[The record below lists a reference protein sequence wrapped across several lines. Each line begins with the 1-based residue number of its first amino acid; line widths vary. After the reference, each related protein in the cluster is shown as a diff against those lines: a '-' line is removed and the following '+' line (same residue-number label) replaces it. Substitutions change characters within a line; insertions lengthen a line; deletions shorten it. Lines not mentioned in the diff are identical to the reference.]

1 MVQRYP
7 EAANR
12 SYTHEELLKRHT
24 GWETEFGPWTERRKA
39 WALIQAQTE
48 EIAERLEALGIQARL
63 PASITTIS
71 AVTLQEDTL
80 DSFRPIRF
88 LPAIAARER
97 RPYLNAMRYWL
108 ETNPQ
113 AKKYVRFAVVTY
125 GTPIHAG
132 DDLREAISDLTRR
145 ISRWAHYVWKRFGI
159 EVLYR
164 GIEYTWKDRD
174 GSGEQTL
181 HLHAN
186 VLYWPHRQLK
196 TEEWT
201 AFLTISHEKLA
212 SHWKDNG
219 RVNDVAEIVKYVVKP
234 EDLRKLEDDDL
245 VWLYE
250 NTFKKRISAP
260 MNTLRIFFSNL
271 TKERKKVVTVSA
283 RGLRIVTKA
292 RKLDRAKAKEDRV
305 GGGVQATNVI
315 LGLTLPQW
323 RHTPYAEPIILVQNR
338 DKNAVGKAA
347 EAFRNDVETL
357 HAEALMYW
365 QDNGAPSPD
374 EALRLAEAWD
384 DGADNVVAFRKGRRP
399 TSYKVHTSRVTVHGS
414 ETVPANDAEP
424 RSDTVLQFDTEK
436 GLSLGNGPRAPSF
449 VGLTPGKG
457 VGEPLQRTS
466 FLPEPR
472 PLALDPA
479 RGRKRTGQGRA

>member
-24 GWETEFGPWTERRKA
+24 GWATEFEPWSERRKA

-48 EIAERLEALGIQARL
+48 EIADRLESLGIQARL
-63 PASITTIS
+63 PASITSIS

-108 ETNPQ
+108 ETNPD
-113 AKKYVRFAVVTY
+113 AKRYVRFAVVTY
-125 GTPIHAG
+125 GTPIRAG

-145 ISRWAHYVWKRFGI
+145 ISRWAHYVKKRFEI

-164 GIEYTWKDRD
+164 GVEYTWKDRD

-186 VLYWPHRQLK
+186 VLYWPHRHLK
-196 TEEWT
+196 TAEWT
-201 AFLTISHEKLA
+201 DFLTISHDKLA

-219 RVNDVAEIVKYVVKP
+219 RVNDVAEVVKYVIKP
-234 EDLRKLEDDDL
+234 EDLGKLEDDDL

-250 NTFKKRISAP
+250 NTFKKRVNAP
-260 MNTLRIFFSNL
+260 MNTLREFVSKL
-271 TKERKKVVTVSA
+271 TKERKKVVTVSSK
-283 RGLRIVTKA
+283 GLRIVTKA

-305 GGGVQATNVI
+305 GGGRATNII

-323 RHTPYAEPIILVQNR
+323 RHTPFAEPMILVQNR
-338 DKNAVGKAA
+338 DKNAIGKAA
-347 EAFRNDVETL
+347 EAFRNDVDAL
-357 HAEALMYW
+357 HMESLIYW
-365 QDNGAPSPD
+365 QENGAPSPA
-374 EALRLAEAWD
+374 EALELAKAWD
-384 DGADNVVAFRKGRRP
+384 DGAGNVVPFKKGRP
-399 TSYKVHTSRVTVHGS
+399 SSYKVHTSRVTVPAS
-414 ETVPANDAEP
+414 ETVPANDAVP
-424 RSDTVLQFDTEK
+424 DGFDTEK
-436 GLSLGNGPRAPSF
+436 TLFFGEREPRAPSF
-449 VGLTPGKG
+449 PDATPGKG
-457 VGEPLQRTS
+457 VGDPRPVVP
-466 FLPEPR
+466 FLR
-472 PLALDPA
+472 SHVPLALDPSRNRA
-479 RGRKRTGQGRA
+479 AGGQGRA

>member
-1 MVQRYP
+1 MVQRNP
-7 EAANR
+7 DKAR
-12 SYTHEELLKRHT
+12 KLFTHEELLKRHT
-24 GWETEFGPWTERRKA
+24 GWATEFELWSKRRKA
-39 WALIQAQTE
+39 WAVIQAQTE
-48 EIAERLEALGIQARL
+48 EIADRLEALGIQARL
-63 PASITTIS
+63 PASITSIS

-88 LPAIAARER
+88 LPAVAARER
-97 RPYLNAMRYWL
+97 RPHLNAMRYWL
-108 ETNPQ
+108 EKNPQ
-113 AKKYVRFAVVTY
+113 AKKYVRFAVITY
-125 GTPIHAG
+125 GTPIRAG

-145 ISRWAHYVWKRFGI
+145 ISRWAHYVMKRFGV

-174 GSGEQTL
+174 GNGEQTL

-186 VLYWPHRQLK
+186 VLYWPHRNMDEQWV
-196 TEEWT
+196 E
-201 AFLTISHEKLA
+201 FLAVSHVKLD

-219 RVNDVAEIVKYVVKP
+219 RVQDVAEIVKYVVKP
-234 EDLRKLEDDDL
+234 EDLRKLDDDDL
-245 VWLYE
+245 LWLYE

-260 MNTLRIFFSNL
+260 MNSLRKFASNL
-271 TKERKKVVTVSA
+271 TKERKKVVTVSEV
-283 RGLRIVTKA
+283 GLRIVTKA

-305 GGGVQATNVI
+305 GGGRATNII

-323 RHTPYAEPIILVQNR
+323 RHTPFAEPMILVQNR
-338 DKNAVGKAA
+338 APGAVGKAA
-347 EAFRNDVETL
+347 EAFRNDVNAL
-357 HAEALMYW
+357 HMEALLYW
-365 QDNGAPSPD
+365 QDNGAPAPAA
-374 EALRLAEAWD
+374 ALELAKAWD
-384 DGADNVVAFRKGRRP
+384 DGAENVVAFKRRP
-399 TSYKVHTSRVTVHGS
+399 PSTYKVHTSRVTVPAA
-414 ETVPANDAEP
+414 ETLPANDAEP

>member
-1 MVQRYP
+1 MVLRDP
-7 EAANR
+7 EAAKKL
-12 SYTHEELLKRHT
+12 YTHEELLKRHT
-24 GWETEFGPWTERRKA
+24 GWATEFENWSERRKA
-39 WALIQAQTE
+39 WAVIQAQTE
-48 EIAERLEALGIQARL
+48 EIADRLEALGIQARL
-63 PASITTIS
+63 PASITSIS

-108 ETNPQ
+108 EKNPQ
-113 AKKYVRFAVVTY
+113 AKKYVRFAVITY
-125 GTPIHAG
+125 GTPIRAG

-145 ISRWAHYVWKRFGI
+145 ISRWAHYVWKHFGV

-164 GIEYTWKDRD
+164 GVEYTWKDRD

-186 VLYWPHRQLK
+186 VLYWPHRNMDSQWP
-196 TEEWT
+196 E
-201 AFLTISHEKLA
+201 FLTVSHARLA

-219 RVNDVAEIVKYVVKP
+219 RVQDVAEIVKYIIKP

-250 NTFKKRISAP
+250 NTFKKRVNAP
-260 MNTLRIFFSNL
+260 MNSLRKFVSQLN
-271 TKERKKVVTVSA
+271 KDRQKVVTVSE

-305 GGGVQATNVI
+305 GGGRAANII

-323 RHTPYAEPIILVQNR
+323 RHTPFAEPMILVQNR
-338 DKNAVGKAA
+338 DRNAVGKAA
-347 EAFRNDVETL
+347 EAFRNEVDAL
-357 HAEALMYW
+357 HAEALMNW
-365 QDNGAPSPD
+365 QDNGAPPPAA
-374 EALRLAEAWD
+374 ALELAKAWD

-399 TSYKVHTSRVTVHGS
+399 STYKVHTSRVTVHGS

-424 RSDTVLQFDTEK
+424 RSDTLLKT
-436 GLSLGNGPRAPSF
+436 GNQGTVPLETDPRAPF
-449 VGLTPGKG
+449 FPDVTPGKG
-457 VGEPLQRTS
+457 VREPLPVVPSLRS
-466 FLPEPR
+466 HVPFAPFPS
-472 PLALDPA
+472 
-479 RGRKRTGQGRA
+479 RGRAVGGQGRA